1 MGFLIAPN
9 MPATRECRSTAS
21 VCGPPFPKSPFSSR
35 GMPAPGPRPSRHE
48 SYEREAVRRML
59 PPPTGNATITMFG
72 RTYVGTPGTPVD
84 MPDQDADIAGANGWT
99 ITARQGVGATAQ
111 RPPNPQPGA

>member
-1 MGFLIAPN
+1 
-9 MPATRECRSTAS
+9 
-21 VCGPPFPKSPFSSR
+21 
-35 GMPAPGPRPSRHE
+35 
-48 SYEREAVRRML
+48 ML

-111 RPPNPQPGA
+111 RPANPQRGDKFVDTTLGLEVIFDGANFRNPATGLLGVGLVGAFDFSVAGQSGLLATI